1 MANYS
6 VIPSCANLQLQ
17 RIVPRGNILMPRN
30 VNLRNRP
37 WDGLLFGKSHHKS
50 YFSSSRLYIVQPP
63 ILICANEIRGLNEN
77 FSKCYCWG
85 MLVDPENAAPA
96 NLVSTMDEVLL
107 MVSVILAYM
116 AGAVPQRKNL
126 DFLSH
131 YTKENLGSSSPMPY
145 GRSEISENITSLK
158 TNTIWDE
165 VNGKLLDAL
174 DATGNG
180 VFLDNRAVDIA
191 DVSQK
196 DALSL
201 FALNQGPTW
210 RLLWTTLWRLQKEAG
225 IALHT
230 TLLYLNDKAGCLHD
244 TVRDIHSSHEAVN
257 RGAWLGVVSEII
269 KAIVTQIF
277 TKWLEKE
284 LSLVAGGR
292 NMNPVVQLSEK
303 LKGNDVILNNIK
315 RSGKTELY
323 ADILFFLRF
332 DSLRSG
338 CCFDTNFLVKH
349 GVEILED
356 LVITLADAVA
366 CIYLE
371 LISVDSDMS
380 SEINSLG
387 LNICPLS
394 TRALQRLRNEV
405 VLKQWLQQNFESVVS
420 LYEDRFELFVL
431 FRQKKDDQL
440 ESQTTKS
447 IWQKLFF
454 TTQAVPSALNCVQI
468 NSLSLNVKRTKELQ
482 ALTGWRYYFSL
493 FLEFSDVAMPLVK
506 ALFEKARSA
515 VSFFLVCMIGRSL
528 GLVFS
533 GIRQSLGWK

>member
-1 MANYS
+1 MADYS
-6 VIPSCANLQLQ
+6 VIPSCAKLQLQ

-30 VNLRNRP
+30 LNLRNRP
-37 WDGLLFGKSHHKS
+37 RDCLLFGRSHKS
-50 YFSSSRLYIVQPP
+50 YFSSSRLYIVQPA
-63 ILICANEIRGLNEN
+63 ILICANEIRGLNAN

-85 MLVDPENAAPA
+85 MLVDPENAAPS
-96 NLVSTMDEVLL
+96 NLVSAMDEVLL

-116 AGAVPQRKNL
+116 AGAVPQRKNF
-126 DFLSH
+126 DFMSH
-131 YTKENLGSSSPMPY
+131 YTKENLGSSSPMSY
-145 GRSEISENITSLK
+145 GRSEISENITSSK

-174 DATGNG
+174 DTTGNG
-180 VFLDNRAVDIA
+180 VTLDNRAVDIA

-210 RLLWTTLWRLQKEAG
+210 RLLWTTLWRLQKEVS
-225 IALHT
+225 
-230 TLLYLNDKAGCLHD
+230 N
-244 TVRDIHSSHEAVN
+244 IHSSHEAVN
-257 RGAWLGVVSEII
+257 RGAWLVVVSEIF
-269 KAIVTQIF
+269 KAIVTQIL
-277 TKWLEKE
+277 TKWLEQE
-284 LSLVAGGR
+284 LSLGAGGR

-303 LKGNDVILNNIK
+303 LKGNDVVLNNIK

-332 DSLRSG
+332 DSLSRSG

-349 GVEILED
+349 GIEILED

-380 SEINSLG
+380 IEINSLG
-387 LNICPLS
+387 LKICPLS
-394 TRALQRLRNEV
+394 TRVLQRLRNEV

-440 ESQTTKS
+440 DSQTTKS
-447 IWQKLFF
+447 VWKKLFF

-468 NSLSLNVKRTKELQ
+468 SSLSLNVKRTKELQ

-506 ALFEKARSA
+506 AFFEKARSA